1 MQLAT
6 IIYLSYFSFASS
18 CRENEEFEK
27 LSPTQVDKLLDEA
40 KALEASLQEEKEK
53 LLKRLQILS
62 RTLQIVQWSLLPFI
76 DMHGGF
82 SHHF

>member
-1 MQLAT
+1 MDHN
-6 IIYLSYFSFASS
+6 YYPSYSSFIF
-18 CRENEEFEK
+18 CYRENEEFEK

-62 RTLQIVQWSLLPFI
+62 RTLQIVP
-76 DMHGGF
+76 
-82 SHHF
+82 